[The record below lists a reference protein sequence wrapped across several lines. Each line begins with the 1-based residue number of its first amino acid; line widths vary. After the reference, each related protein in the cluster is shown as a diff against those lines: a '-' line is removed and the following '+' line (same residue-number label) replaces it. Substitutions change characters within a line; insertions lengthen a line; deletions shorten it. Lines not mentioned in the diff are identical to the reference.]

1 MFVPCSQEIAP
12 SPDADRELSTP
23 LVSGI
28 LDDLRQRSRIFDEFR
43 VMELEAHRW
52 NSKVLGGGKLVGWV
66 DNTIFG
72 SHHPES
78 RRESQ
83 ILQASGVKSPQ
94 GVSRLGQNGSVWPE

>member
-1 MFVPCSQEIAP
+1 MFVQCTQVIAP

-28 LDDLRQRSRIFDEFR
+28 LNDLRQRCRIFDEFR

-52 NSKVLGGGKLVGWV
+52 NSKMLGGGKLVGWIH
-66 DNTIFG
+66 NTIFG

-83 ILQASGVKSPQ
+83 ILPASGVKSPQ
-94 GVSRLGQNGSVWPE
+94 GVSRLGQNGSAWPE